1 MLSVRLSVHRSFTY
15 GSGDFFYFIT
25 AGFWL
30 NLYWPG
36 NPGPSNPIPMKKFLL
51 VLSCLVLSFIGY
63 SQFVNFNGQ
72 FFKIDTLYPLY
83 DIPSHNKGLSYPWE
97 ITYGPDDSL
106 WVTEAHRYR
115 IWKIHPGNKG
125 NRVLLDLSPLASFDY
140 YDMPNGYPAPQGGLM
155 GLALHPLLFSGKP
168 FVYVALVYD
177 VYPTSGSPNN
187 NNCSGSGSISNQPC
201 FYKTK
206 ILRYTYNTATHKLG
220 SPTIVI
226 DGLMGSNDHN
236 SGRLKVSP
244 VPESDGEYHLYYTI
258 GDQGAGQF
266 NNGLRTNNAQ
276 NKDIYEGKV
285 LRLNTEDDGDLDDG
299 AYSPW
304 IPNDN
309 PFTNSVSGKVNAV
322 YSFGHRNAQGLVWAH
337 IGTQYILFNSEHGD
351 KSDDEV
357 NIILPG
363 ENYGWPKVAG
373 MCDDN
378 YTTSDANP
386 NNDKL
391 ANQTIVS
398 EKPFCI
404 SNNVKEPMFD
414 FFNVSGNSIPSSGAS
429 NYTWPTIAPSSIDYY
444 DKAYIPGWT
453 NSLLVTSLKLGMYRL
468 KLKADGSAVDSSS
481 TAQIT
486 DTIPYLHEYRI
497 RDLAIAPTGDTLFL
511 AIDSSGST
519 SGPTGGFS
527 GGTVPTKTPGHILRM
542 VYIPNPLETPAK
554 TIFSKRD
561 EINTTLVFP
570 NPATDHLEVLC
581 RDLLQPPFTISL
593 YDVSGRILLKEK
605 FGISHFIVYLQNIPS
620 GLFVFKMEDGNGN
633 PITTQKILVLK

>member
-1 MLSVRLSVHRSFTY
+1 
-15 GSGDFFYFIT
+15 
-25 AGFWL
+25 
-30 NLYWPG
+30 
-36 NPGPSNPIPMKKFLL
+36 MKKFLL
-51 VLSCLVLSFIGY
+51 VLSCFVLSFIGY
-63 SQFVNFNGQ
+63 SQVVSYNSQ

-83 DIPSHNKGLSYPWE
+83 DIPSHDKGLSFPWE

-106 WVTEAHRYR
+106 WITEAHRYR

-125 NRVLLDLSPLASFDY
+125 NRVLLDLNNIPGFNY
-140 YDMPNGYPAPQGGLM
+140 YDMPGSYPSPQGGLM
-155 GLALHPLLFSGKP
+155 GLALHPKLLSGKP

-177 VYPTSGSPNN
+177 VYPTTGSPNN
-187 NNCSGSGSISNQPC
+187 TNCSGSGSATNQPC
-201 FYKTK
+201 YYKTK
-206 ILRYTYNTATHKLG
+206 ILRYTYNTANHSLG
-220 SPTIVI
+220 SATIVI
-226 DGLMGSNDHN
+226 DNLMGSNDHN
-236 SGRLKVSP
+236 SGRLKISP
-244 VPESDGEYHLYYTI
+244 VPESDGEYRLYYTI

-266 NNGLRTNNAQ
+266 NNAFRTNNAQ
-276 NKDIYEGKV
+276 NKDVYEGKV
-285 LRLNTEDDGDLDDG
+285 LRLNTEMDGDPDDGN
-299 AYSPW
+299 YSQW

-337 IGTQYILFNSEHGD
+337 IGTQYILYNSEHGD

-378 YTTSDANP
+378 YTTADANP

-391 ANQTIVS
+391 ANQTVAN
-398 EKPFCI
+398 EKTFCLA
-404 SNNVKEPMFD
+404 NNVSEPMFD

-444 DKAYIPGWT
+444 DKVYIPGWT
-453 NSLLVTSLKLGMYRL
+453 NSLLVSSLKLGMYRL
-468 KLKADGSAVDSSS
+468 KLKPDGSSVDSSS

-527 GGTVPTKTPGHILRM
+527 GATVATKTPGHILRM
-542 VYIPNPLETPAK
+542 IYLGNPLEAQKEPPIPRK
-554 TIFSKRD
+554 
-561 EINTTLVFP
+561 ENINTTIVFP

-581 RDLLQPPFTISL
+581 RDLLIQPFNVTL
-593 YDVSGRILLKEK
+593 YDVSGRNMLTET
-605 FGISHFIVYLQNIPS
+605 FSGSHFIVRLENIPA
-620 GLFVFKMEDGNGN
+620 GLYIFRLRDGNAA
-633 PITTQKILVLK
+633 TVKTQKILVLKH

>member
-1 MLSVRLSVHRSFTY
+1 
-15 GSGDFFYFIT
+15 
-25 AGFWL
+25 
-30 NLYWPG
+30 
-36 NPGPSNPIPMKKFLL
+36 MKKFLL
-51 VLSCLVLSFIGY
+51 VLSCLLLSVIGY
-63 SQFVNFNGQ
+63 CQTVSFNGQ

-106 WVTEAHRYR
+106 WITEAHRYR
-115 IWKIHPGNKG
+115 VWKIHPGNKG
-125 NRVLLDLSPLASFDY
+125 NRILLDLSSLATFDY

-155 GLALHPLLFSGKP
+155 GMALHPLLLSGKP
-168 FVYVALVYD
+168 YVYLAMVYD
-177 VYPTSGSPNN
+177 VYGTTGSPNN
-187 NNCSGSGSISNQPC
+187 SACAGAGSVTNQPC
-201 FYKTK
+201 YFKTK
-206 ILRYTYNTATHKLG
+206 ILRYTYNTATHTLG

-244 VPESDGEYHLYYTI
+244 VPESDGKYHLYYTI

-266 NNGLRTNNAQ
+266 NNGFRTNNAQ
-276 NKDIYEGKV
+276 DKDIYEGKI
-285 LRLNTEDDGDLDDG
+285 LRLNTEVDGDVDDG

-309 PFTNSVSGKVNAV
+309 PIVNSVSGKVNAV
-322 YSFGHRNAQGLVWAH
+322 YSYGHRNAQGLVWAH
-337 IGTQYILFNSEHGD
+337 IGAQYILYNSEHGD

-357 NIILPG
+357 NVITPG
-363 ENYGWPKVAG
+363 DNYGWPKVAG

-378 YTTSDANP
+378 YNDTDANP

-391 ANQTIVS
+391 ANQVIHNEHS
-398 EKPFCI
+398 FCQA
-404 SNNVKEPMFD
+404 NNVKEPLFS
-414 FFNVSGNSIPSSGAS
+414 FFNVSGNSIPSSSAS

-444 DKAYIPGWT
+444 DQVYIPGWT

-468 KLKADGSAVDSSS
+468 KLKADGSGVDSSS

-519 SGPTGGFS
+519 SGPTGGFTGS
-527 GGTVPTKTPGHILRM
+527 QVATKTPGHILRM
-542 VYIPNPLETPAK
+542 VFLQTLPIGPAPPPIPREEK
-554 TIFSKRD
+554 
-561 EINTTLVFP
+561 INTTLVFP

-581 RDLLQPPFTISL
+581 RDLLQQPFVVTL
-593 YDVSGRILLKEK
+593 YDVSGRILLTQS
-605 FGISHFIVYLQNIPS
+605 FSSSHFMVRLTGIPP
-620 GLFVFKMEDGNGN
+620 GLYIFKMLDGNGALV
-633 PITTQKILVLK
+633 TTQKILVLKH

>member
-1 MLSVRLSVHRSFTY
+1 
-15 GSGDFFYFIT
+15 
-25 AGFWL
+25 
-30 NLYWPG
+30 
-36 NPGPSNPIPMKKFLL
+36 MKKFLL

-63 SQFVNFNGQ
+63 GQIVSFNGQ

-106 WVTEAHRYR
+106 WITEAHRYR

-125 NRVLLDLSPLASFDY
+125 NRVLLDLSSLASFDY

-155 GLALHPLLFSGKP
+155 GLALHPQLLSGKP
-168 FVYVALVYD
+168 YVYVALVYD

-187 NNCSGSGSISNQPC
+187 NNCAGSGSITNQPC
-201 FYKTK
+201 YFKTK
-206 ILRYTYNTATHKLG
+206 ILRYTYNTSTHTLA
-220 SPTIVI
+220 SPTVVI

-266 NNGLRTNNAQ
+266 NNGFRTNNAQ
-276 NKDIYEGKV
+276 DKDIYEGKV

-322 YSFGHRNAQGLVWAH
+322 YTFGHRNAQGLVWAH
-337 IGTQYILFNSEHGD
+337 VGAQYILYNSEHGD

-391 ANQTIVS
+391 ANQTVVN
-398 EKPFCI
+398 EKSFCI

-414 FFNVSGNSIPSSGAS
+414 FFNVGGNSIPSSGAS

-444 DKAYIPGWT
+444 DKAFIPGWT

-468 KLKADGSAVDSSS
+468 KLKPDGSSVDSSS

-519 SGPTGGFS
+519 SGPTGGFTGS
-527 GGTVPTKTPGHILRM
+527 TVPTKTPGHILRM
-542 VYIPNPLETPAK
+542 VYIFNLLETQAN
-554 TIFSKRD
+554 TIVPRKD
-561 EINTTLVFP
+561 EINTTLIFP

-581 RDLLQPPFTISL
+581 RDLLQQPFTVSL
-593 YDVSGRILLKEK
+593 YDMSGRMLLREK
-605 FGISHFIVYLQNIPS
+605 FGASHFIVHLQSIPP

-633 PITTQKILVLK
+633 PVATQKILVLKH

>member
-1 MLSVRLSVHRSFTY
+1 
-15 GSGDFFYFIT
+15 
-25 AGFWL
+25 
-30 NLYWPG
+30 
-36 NPGPSNPIPMKKFLL
+36 MKKSLL
-51 VLSCLVLSFIGY
+51 VLSCLLLSSIGY
-63 SQFVNFNGQ
+63 CQIVSFNGQ

-83 DIPSHNKGLSYPWE
+83 DIPSHNKGLSFPWE

-106 WVTEAHRYR
+106 WITEAHRYR

-125 NRVLLDLSPLASFDY
+125 SRVLLDLNAIPTFDY
-140 YDMPNGYPAPQGGLM
+140 YSMPNGFPAPQGGLM
-155 GLALHPLLFSGKP
+155 GLAIHPLLLSGKP
-168 FVYVALVYD
+168 YVYVALVYD
-177 VYPTSGSPNN
+177 VYPDTGSPNN
-187 NNCSGSGSISNQPC
+187 NSCSGGGTNNPC
-201 FYKTK
+201 YFKTK
-206 ILRYTYNTATHKLG
+206 ILRYTYNTATHTLG

-226 DGLMGSNDHN
+226 DNLMGSNDHN

-244 VPESDGEYHLYYTI
+244 VPESDGAYHLYYTI

-266 NNGLRTNNAQ
+266 NNSARTNNAQ

-285 LRLNTEDDGDLDDG
+285 LRLNTEVDGDLDDG

-309 PFTNSVSGKVNAV
+309 PIVNSVSGKVNAV

-337 IGTQYILFNSEHGD
+337 IGAKYILYNSEHGD

-357 NIILPG
+357 NVIEPG

-378 YTTSDANP
+378 YNDTDANP
-386 NNDKL
+386 NNDRL
-391 ANQTIVS
+391 ANQIIHNETG
-398 EKPFCI
+398 FCAL
-404 SNNVKEPMFD
+404 NNVREPLFS
-414 FFNVSGNSIPSSGAS
+414 FFNVAGNLIPSSGSS

-444 DKAYIPGWT
+444 DQVYIPGWT

-468 KLKADGSAVDSSS
+468 KLKTDGSAVDSSS

-519 SGPTGGFS
+519 SGPTGGFTGS
-527 GGTVPTKTPGHILRM
+527 TVATKTPGHILRM
-542 VYIPNPLETPAK
+542 VYMQTLPETPQPPIPRK
-554 TIFSKRD
+554 DKIITTI
-561 EINTTLVFP
+561 VFP

-581 RDLLQPPFTISL
+581 RDLLQQPFVVSL
-593 YDVSGRILLKEK
+593 YDVSGRMMLTES
-605 FGISHFIVYLQNIPS
+605 FASSHFIVRLDRIPP
-620 GLFVFKMEDGNGN
+620 GLYIFKMTDGGGN
-633 PITTQKILVLK
+633 QVTTQKILVLKH

>member
-1 MLSVRLSVHRSFTY
+1 
-15 GSGDFFYFIT
+15 
-25 AGFWL
+25 
-30 NLYWPG
+30 
-36 NPGPSNPIPMKKFLL
+36 MKKFLL
-51 VLSCLVLSFIGY
+51 VLSCLVLCYIGY
-63 SQFVNFNGQ
+63 GQVVAFNGQ
-72 FFKIDTLYPLY
+72 YFKIDTLYPLY
-83 DIPSHNKGLSYPWE
+83 DVPLHNKGLSYPWE

-106 WVTEAHRYR
+106 WITEAHRYR
-115 IWKIHPGNKG
+115 IWKIHPGDKG
-125 NRVLLDLSPLASFDY
+125 NRVLLDLSSIASFDY

-155 GLALHPLLFSGKP
+155 GMALHPQLLSGKP

-177 VYPTSGSPNN
+177 IYGTSGSPNN
-187 NNCSGSGSISNQPC
+187 TNCAGSGSVTNEPC

-206 ILRYTYNTATHKLG
+206 ILRYTYNTTTHSLG
-220 SPTIVI
+220 SATIVL
-226 DGLMGSNDHN
+226 DNLMGSNDHN

-244 VPESDGEYHLYYTI
+244 VPESDGKYHLYYTI

-266 NNGLRTNNAQ
+266 NNGFRTNNAQ

-285 LRLNTEDDGDLDDG
+285 LRLNTEIDGDVDDG
-299 AYSPW
+299 AFSPW

-309 PFTNSVSGKVNAV
+309 PISNSVSGKVNAV

-337 IGTQYILFNSEHGD
+337 IGSQYILYNSEHGD

-357 NIILPG
+357 NVITPG
-363 ENYGWPKVAG
+363 DNYGWPKVAG

-378 YTTSDANP
+378 YTTADANP

-391 ANQTIVS
+391 ANQTVAN
-398 EKPFCI
+398 EKSFCI
-404 SNNVKEPMFD
+404 ANNVVEPLFS
-414 FFNVSGNSIPSSGAS
+414 FFNVSGNSIPSSGSS

-444 DKAYIPGWT
+444 DATYIPGWT

-468 KLKADGSAVDSSS
+468 KLKPDGSAVDSSS

-527 GGTVPTKTPGHILRM
+527 GATVATKTPGHILRM
-542 VYIPNPLETPAK
+542 VYLPGPLETPDK
-554 TIFSKRD
+554 PVLTRK
-561 EINTTLVFP
+561 EKINTTVVFP
-570 NPATDHLEVLC
+570 NPATDHLEVIC
-581 RDLLQPPFTISL
+581 RDLLLAPFAVSM
-593 YDVSGRILLKEK
+593 YDMSGRSVLAES
-605 FGISHFIVYLQNIPS
+605 FTNSHFIVRLENIPP
-620 GLFVFKMEDGNGN
+620 GLYIFKMLDENGFVV
-633 PITTQKILVLK
+633 TTQKILILHH

>member
-1 MLSVRLSVHRSFTY
+1 
-15 GSGDFFYFIT
+15 
-25 AGFWL
+25 
-30 NLYWPG
+30 
-36 NPGPSNPIPMKKFLL
+36 MKKFLL
-51 VLSCLVLSFIGY
+51 VLSCLALSYIGNCQIV
-63 SQFVNFNGQ
+63 SFNGQ

-106 WVTEAHRYR
+106 WITEAHRYR

-125 NRVLLDLSPLASFDY
+125 NRILLDLSSLASFDY

-155 GLALHPLLFSGKP
+155 GLALHPELLSGKP

-177 VYPTSGSPNN
+177 VYPSTGPPPSNN
-187 NNCSGSGSISNQPC
+187 LCSGSGSVSNQAC
-201 FYKTK
+201 YYKTK
-206 ILRYTYNTATHKLG
+206 ILRYTYNTVTHKLG

-244 VPESDGEYHLYYTI
+244 VPESDGQYHLYYTI

-266 NNGLRTNNAQ
+266 NNGFRTNNAQ

-309 PFTNSVSGKVNAV
+309 PFVNSVSGKVNAV

-337 IGTQYILFNSEHGD
+337 IGAQYLLYNSEHGD

-357 NIILPG
+357 NIIEPG
-363 ENYGWPKVAG
+363 NNYGWPKVAG

-391 ANQTIVS
+391 ANQTIVN
-398 EKPFCI
+398 EKSFCI
-404 SNNVKEPMFD
+404 ANSVKEPMFD
-414 FFNVSGNSIPSSGAS
+414 FFNVSGNSIPSSGSS

-444 DKAYIPGWT
+444 DKVYIPGWT

-468 KLKADGSAVDSSS
+468 KLKPDGSAVDSSS

-527 GGTVPTKTPGHILRM
+527 GSTTPTKTPGHILRM
-542 VYIPNPLETPAK
+542 VYLPNPLETQEEI
-554 TIFSKRD
+554 TIPRKD
-561 EINTTLVFP
+561 EINTTIVFP

-581 RDLLQPPFTISL
+581 RDLLQQPFTVSL
-593 YDVSGRILLKEK
+593 FDMSGRMLLTEK
-605 FGISHFIVYLQNIPS
+605 FSMNHFIVQLQNIPP
-620 GLFVFKMEDGNGN
+620 GLFVFKMTDGKGN
-633 PITTQKILVLK
+633 NIATQKILVLKH

>member
-1 MLSVRLSVHRSFTY
+1 
-15 GSGDFFYFIT
+15 
-25 AGFWL
+25 
-30 NLYWPG
+30 
-36 NPGPSNPIPMKKFLL
+36 MKKFLL
-51 VLSCLVLSFIGY
+51 ALSCLLLSLIGY
-63 SQFVNFNGQ
+63 SQIVSYNGQ

-83 DIPSHNKGLSYPWE
+83 DIPSHNKGLSFPWE

-106 WVTEAHRYR
+106 WITEAHRYR

-125 NRVLLDLSPLASFDY
+125 NRVLLDLNSIPTFDY
-140 YDMPNGYPAPQGGLM
+140 YDMPNSYPSPQGGLM
-155 GLALHPLLFSGKP
+155 GLALHPQLLSGKP
-168 FVYVALVYD
+168 YVYVAMVYD
-177 VYPTSGSPNN
+177 VYGLSGSPNN
-187 NNCSGSGSISNQPC
+187 SSCSGSGTSNPC

-206 ILRYTYNTATHKLG
+206 ILRYTYNTATHSLG
-220 SPTIVI
+220 SPTIII
-226 DGLMGSNDHN
+226 DNLMGSNDHN

-244 VPESDGEYHLYYTI
+244 VPESDGAYHLYYTI

-266 NNGLRTNNAQ
+266 NNAARTNNAQ

-285 LRLNTEDDGDLDDG
+285 LRLNTEIDGDLDDG

-309 PFTNSVSGKVNAV
+309 PFVNSVSGKVNAV

-337 IGTQYILFNSEHGD
+337 VGPKYILYNSEHGD

-357 NIILPG
+357 NVIEAG

-378 YTTSDANP
+378 YNTSDANP

-391 ANQTIVS
+391 ANQTVTN
-398 EKPFCI
+398 EKSFCI
-404 SNNVKEPMFD
+404 ANNVKEPLFS
-414 FFNVSGNSIPSSGAS
+414 FFNVSGNSIPSSGSS

-444 DKAYIPGWT
+444 DKVYIPGWT

-468 KLKADGSAVDSSS
+468 KLKSDGSAVDSSS

-486 DTIPYLHEYRI
+486 DTIAYLHEYRI
-497 RDLAIAPTGDTLFL
+497 RDLAIAPSGDTIFL

-527 GGTVPTKTPGHILRM
+527 GSTVSTKTPGHILRM
-542 VYIPNPLETPAK
+542 IYMQTLPETAEQPIPRKDKIIT
-554 TIFSKRD
+554 TI
-561 EINTTLVFP
+561 VFP
-570 NPATDHLEVLC
+570 NPASDHLEVLC
-581 RDLLQPPFTISL
+581 RDLLQQPFVVSL
-593 YDVSGRILLKEK
+593 YDVSGRLLLTER
-605 FGISHFIVYLQNIPS
+605 FSVSHFIVRLNNIPP
-620 GLFVFKMEDGNGN
+620 GLYIFKMTDGNGATV
-633 PITTQKILVLK
+633 TTQKILIIKH